1 MATQR
6 PAFAVPLT
14 EFAAALLGER
24 EVLPRARITAQQ
36 VADIFSGM
44 GVVVYT
50 LEEGDDGKHW
60 TPKSNFEITLED
72 RTVDYEAGTLG
83 AMAER
88 NEAVVYGGILQSD
101 LEIGLGGP

>member
-6 PAFAVPLT
+6 PAFSIPLT
-14 EFAAALLGER
+14 EFAAALLAER

-50 LEEGDDGKHW
+50 LEEGEDGKHW
-60 TPKSNFEITLED
+60 TPKSNFEITLQDQLWTMRPERSARWPSAMKPSSSPAPISPA
-72 RTVDYEAGTLG
+72 RTT
-83 AMAER
+83 R
-88 NEAVVYGGILQSD
+88 I
-101 LEIGLGGP
+101 